1 MIFVDS
7 SFFIALAHKKDRW
20 HLRAVELAGK
30 LPDEKLVTEL
40 IISESATTIGALGG
54 GKAGVSVYEYII
66 GNCEV
71 VFIDR
76 ELLEGAIPTYLRYD
90 GTLSVADAV
99 SVEIMRRRGI
109 KKIVSFDRDF
119 DKVEGISRIG

>member
-7 SFFIALAHKKDRW
+7 SFFIALAHEKDRW
-20 HLRAVELAGK
+20 HHRAVELAEK

-40 IISESATTIGALGG
+40 IISESVTAIGALGG
-54 GKAGVSVYEYII
+54 GKAGVDVYEYII
-66 GNCEV
+66 ENCEV

-76 ELLEGAIPTYLRYD
+76 ELLEGAVPIYLKYD
-90 GTLSVADAV
+90 GLLSVADAV
-99 SVEIMRRRGI
+99 SIEIMRRQGI
-109 KKIVSFDRDF
+109 KKIVSFDSDF